1 MKSPWPHS
9 CCFPLGIMPSVF
21 SEGGCWANG
30 QPHHS
35 RQWLIRYLPE
45 MRMSP
50 GLFPKSWVTRVYVFF
65 YCLLHSYI
73 NSSITYK
80 LHFREK
86 KKQTW
91 ASDFRSFLP
100 RCPPYTFPWWLV
112 DLVYCS
118 ILWALAFLPPSR
130 ARAPCDS
137 PCAFP
142 CNKDVLVPLL

>member
-35 RQWLIRYLPE
+35 RQWLMRYLPE

-80 LHFREK
+80 LHFRK
-86 KKQTW
+86 KKKKKLGHQIFVLFFPGAPRTLFHGDW
-91 ASDFRSFLP
+91 LTLFTVLFYEPWPFCRPPEHGHRVILLVHFLVT
-100 RCPPYTFPWWLV
+100 RMY
-112 DLVYCS
+112 
-118 ILWALAFLPPSR
+118 
-130 ARAPCDS
+130 
-137 PCAFP
+137 
-142 CNKDVLVPLL
+142 